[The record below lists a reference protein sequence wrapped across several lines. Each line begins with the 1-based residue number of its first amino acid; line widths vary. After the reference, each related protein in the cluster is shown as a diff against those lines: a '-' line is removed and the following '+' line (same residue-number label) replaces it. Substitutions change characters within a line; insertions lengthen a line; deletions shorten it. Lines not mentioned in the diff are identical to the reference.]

1 MMTYQIYIID
11 DHPVFREG
19 LAYSLSKVADFKIVG
34 EAGSSDEVLSQHA
47 QLTPDIYI
55 VDISLR
61 GMNGLELIKHL
72 RQLKPQQKFLALSM
86 YEESLYAQRAIQA
99 GAIGYL
105 HKSLSADK
113 LSEGIRWACEG
124 KYVVSDHQSVQ
135 VVNPESLD
143 KMTGRLN
150 KKEESA
156 ETTKEGFDAS
166 ANSAIQGNIDDF
178 DILSDR
184 ELEIFTYI
192 GQGKR
197 PSEIATLLHISTKT
211 VDTHLHNMKKKLKLA
226 HMNELICYAAIWVH
240 RSLS

>member
-19 LAYSLSKVADFKIVG
+19 LAYSLSKVADFKVVG
-34 EAGSSDEVLSQHA
+34 EAGSSDEVLSQQSHV
-47 QLTPDIYI
+47 TPDIYI

-143 KMTGRLN
+143 KMTGRFG
-150 KKEESA
+150 KKEEGADS
-156 ETTKEGFDAS
+156 TKEGTDS
-166 ANSAIQGNIDDF
+166 IQGNDDF